1 MAPIRWTP
9 VFSNICFAL
18 NCLLLFLA
26 LFGTNMEIPAFL
38 QVTGRMHPLLLHF
51 PIVLILLAGV
61 WETMILNKN
70 QPVLQKI
77 GDGLLLA
84 SAVSAA
90 TSALMGLFLSK
101 EGGYADDTLFW
112 HQWSGIAV
120 SGIAWIWYAYRE
132 FFRGTKIGMWLVA
145 ASGFFALIL
154 AGHKG
159 ATLTHGE
166 NYLFAPITPETQSP
180 PVMLENALVFEHV
193 VRPIL
198 KEKCMSCHN
207 SNKMK
212 GELNLETEALLL
224 KGGKNGM
231 LWDSTAKGL
240 GLLLQRIHLP
250 LEEKEHM
257 PPKGKAQ
264 LTKDEID
271 ILYHWIKNGANFSQK
286 IVDLPEADTL
296 RQLATAA
303 AARATLVVA
312 PSASFAPAD
321 AATIQKLNN
330 DYRVVAPL
338 SLNSPALSVD
348 FYGISAFN
356 SAFLKELELVKEQV
370 VSLNLNKMPLKDEDL
385 KLVAIFPNLRQ
396 LNLAFTQ
403 ITGSTLGELK
413 SLKSL
418 KSLSLSGTA
427 VKAGDLTVLEN
438 LPELSVLYLW
448 NTGVSEQDIPALKQR
463 FPRMQ
468 LEYGFKGEGIVAK
481 LNAPIIEG
489 GEQVFSSSTKVS
501 LKNFIKGAVL
511 HYTLDGSVPDSLN
524 SPIYSGDSITI
535 EKSCQLN
542 TKAFLSGWISSDVA
556 TRSFYKTGI
565 LPDSMVLRYPPNP
578 QYKGEGAKTL
588 ANKKIGDTDFRTN
601 KWLGYK
607 ETDLEAL
614 LLFKQPVT
622 LSSVSFSTLVDIGS
636 YIMPPAEIQVW
647 GGSNDKNLVLLQ
659 KLNPTQPQKVG
670 MPAYKMGFN
679 CTFKA
684 RKISVV
690 KIVVKPVKKLPAW
703 HPGKGDLG
711 WVFVDEV
718 FLEE

>member
-1 MAPIRWTP
+1 MAQIRWTP
-9 VFSNICFAL
+9 VFSNVCFAL

-26 LFGTNMEIPAFL
+26 LFGSNMEVPAFL
-38 QVTGRMHPLLLHF
+38 QVTGRMHPLVLHF
-51 PIVLILLAGV
+51 PIVLMLLAGV
-61 WETMILNKN
+61 WETMILTKN
-70 QPVLQKI
+70 QPFLQNI

-84 SAVSAA
+84 LAVSAA
-90 TSALMGLFLSK
+90 TTALMGLFLSK
-101 EGGYADDTLFW
+101 EGGYADDTLLW

-120 SGIAWIWYAYRE
+120 SGIAWIWYTYRG
-132 FFRGTKIGMWLVA
+132 FFRATKKGMWLMA
-145 ASGFFALIL
+145 ASGLIALIL

-166 NYLFAPITPETQSP
+166 NYLFAPVVPEIQSA
-180 PVMLENALVFEHV
+180 PVVLENAQVFEHV

-198 KEKCMSCHN
+198 KEKCLGCHN
-207 SNKMK
+207 ANKMK
-212 GELNLETEALLL
+212 GELNMETEALLL
-224 KGGKNGM
+224 KGGKNGK
-231 LWDSTAKGL
+231 LWDSTAKDL
-240 GLLLQRIHLP
+240 GLILQRIHLP

-257 PPKGKAQ
+257 PPKGKPQ
-264 LTKDEID
+264 LTKEEID
-271 ILYHWIKNGANFSQK
+271 VLYHWIKNGANFSQK
-286 IVDLPEADTL
+286 IVDLPEGDTL
-296 RQLATAA
+296 RQLAMARV
-303 AARATLVVA
+303 RATTSVA
-312 PSASFAPAD
+312 PTYPFDAAD

-338 SLNSPALSVD
+338 ALNAPALSVD
-348 FYGISAFN
+348 FYGIAAFN
-356 SAFLKELELVKEQV
+356 SSWIKELEVVKEQV

-385 KLVAIFPNLRQ
+385 KSVAIFPNLRQ

-418 KSLSLSGTA
+418 QSLSLSGTS
-427 VKAGDLTVLEN
+427 VKASDLTVLGD
-438 LPELSVLYLW
+438 LPELSVVYLW
-448 NTGVSEQDIPALKQR
+448 NTSVSEQDIPALKQR
-463 FPRMQ
+463 FPRVHF
-468 LEYGFKGEGIVAK
+468 EYGFKGEGIVAK

-489 GEQVFSSSTKVS
+489 GEQVFSSSTKVG

-511 HYTLDGSVPDSLN
+511 RYTLDGSVPDSLHA
-524 SPIYSGDSITI
+524 PIYSGDSIVI

-542 TKAFLSGWISSDVA
+542 AKAFLPGWISSDVA

-565 LPDSMVLRYPPNP
+565 LPDSVVLRYPPNP

-614 LLFKQPVT
+614 LLFNKPVT

-647 GGSNDKNLVLLQ
+647 GGSNEKNLVLLK
-659 KLNPTQPQKVG
+659 KLNPKQPDKVG
-670 MPAYKMGFN
+670 MPGYKMGFN
-679 CTFKA
+679 CTFEA
-684 RKISVV
+684 RKVTVV
-690 KIVVKPVKKLPAW
+690 KIVAKPVKKLPAW
-703 HPGKGDLG
+703 HPGKGERG

-718 FLEE
+718 FLE